1 MKTAFFIIFVTL
13 LLGNRYS
20 LREISIP
27 EPEFTGIILLVRSDD
42 LGEQLEKQ
50 KAASSSKA
58 DIGAA
63 LFGVSKGKGM
73 NMVNGIQ
80 SPVRTAGGEKISLI
94 ARVREN
100 DRDPVEVVNI
110 FRMEKDIKKERRI
123 LVTGTVNF
131 NQTTT
136 LDIDFIPFEASRYG
150 QSSYLIELSEIP
162 AGEYAITLDGSR
174 DVFNLFGVD

>member
-1 MKTAFFIIFVTL
+1 MKTLISVLLITFI
-13 LLGNRYS
+13 LGFKQLYQ
-20 LREISIP
+20 EITIE
-27 EPEFTGIILLVRSDD
+27 EPEFSGIILLVTGETSF
-42 LGEQLEKQ
+42 EQLEKQ
-50 KAASSSKA
+50 KAATATRA

-73 NMVNGIQ
+73 NMVNGLQ
-80 SPVRTAGGEKISLI
+80 SPVRIAGGEKLTLI

-110 FRMEKDIKKERRI
+110 FRMEQDIKKEKRTI
-123 LVTGTVNF
+123 VTGTVNF
-131 NQTTT
+131 NQSTA
-136 LDIDFIPFEASRYG
+136 LDIDFIPFEASKYG
-150 QSSYLIELSEIP
+150 QSSYLIEVSEIP

>member
-1 MKTAFFIIFVTL
+1 MKIVFLIISAAL
-13 LLGNRYS
+13 LLGYGYS
-20 LREISIP
+20 LREISVP

-42 LGEQLEKQ
+42 SGEQLEKQ
-50 KAASSSKA
+50 KAASASKA

-80 SPVRTAGGEKISLI
+80 SPVRTIGGDKISLI

-100 DRDPVEVVNI
+100 DRDPVEVINI
-110 FRMEKDIKKERRI
+110 FKMEKDIKKERRT

-131 NQTTT
+131 NQSTA
-136 LDIDFIPFEASRYG
+136 LDIDFLPFEASRYG

-162 AGEYAITLDGSR
+162 AGEYAITLEGSR
-174 DVFNLFGVD
+174 DIFNLFGVD

>member
-1 MKTAFFIIFVTL
+1 MKTAFVIISAVL
-13 LLGNRYS
+13 LIGNRYS
-20 LREISIP
+20 LSEISVP
-27 EPEFTGIILLVRSDD
+27 EPEFTGIILLVRNNDF
-42 LGEQLEKQ
+42 GEQLEKQ
-50 KAASSSKA
+50 KAASASRA
-58 DIGAA
+58 DLGAA
-63 LFGVSKGKGM
+63 FFGISKGKGM

-80 SPVRTAGGEKISLI
+80 SPIRATGGEKISLI

-110 FRMEKDIKKERRI
+110 FQMKIDIKKERRT

-131 NQTTT
+131 NQTTA

-150 QSSYLIELSEIP
+150 QSSYLIELNEIP
-162 AGEYAITLDGSR
+162 PGEYAITLEGSR